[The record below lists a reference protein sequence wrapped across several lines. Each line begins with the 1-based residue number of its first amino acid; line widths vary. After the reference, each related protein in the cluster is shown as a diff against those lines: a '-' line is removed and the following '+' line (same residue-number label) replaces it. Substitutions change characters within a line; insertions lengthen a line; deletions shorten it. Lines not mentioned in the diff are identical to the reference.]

1 MFQLFHLM
9 LKLSNCL
16 SLVLILMLSTL
27 NTFDLRIKN
36 RMISFNL
43 LVSSLKSLNSSPCII
58 SYFFELLRNCLILK
72 PLPFQWCLI
81 LDNLSGQLLIFELI
95 SLSLF
100 SEAHECLIN
109 FYLNKLF
116 KSLIV
121 SDFKINVG
129 LFWDKQLV
137 TAKFLF
143 VELKFFLKSRKLFN
157 HLLLRV
163 SKLLDNLS
171 IFAFLLLHGKLEIL
185 SLRL

>member
-1 MFQLFHLM
+1 
-9 LKLSNCL
+9 
-16 SLVLILMLSTL
+16 
-27 NTFDLRIKN
+27 
-36 RMISFNL
+36 
-43 LVSSLKSLNSSPCII
+43 
-58 SYFFELLRNCLILK
+58 
-72 PLPFQWCLI
+72 
-81 LDNLSGQLLIFELI
+81 LSGQLLIFELI

-143 VELKFFLKSRKLFN
+143 VELK
-157 HLLLRV
+157 LLLECW
-163 SKLLDNLS
+163 KLVNHVFLRIFKFFDNCRA
-171 IFAFLLLHGKLEIL
+171 FALLLTESKFEIL
-185 SLRL
+185 PLSL